1 MGAETEGLPSIGF
14 AAWWLPL
21 TTGSRS

>member
-1 MGAETEGLPSIGF
+1 VEVEKEGLPSIGF